1 MITARGLARSYTTR
15 RGVVRAVRG
24 VDLDVAAGEIVAL
37 LGPNGA
43 GKTTTLRMLTTL
55 LRPSAGTARVAGC
68 DLVADPNGVRR
79 RIGYVAQHGGAAP
92 DCRVLEDLV
101 LQGRIHGLSKAESKR
116 RAERLAA
123 ELDLNGLGGRVSR
136 TLSGGQRRRLDLAL
150 GLIHEPRLVFLDEP
164 TTSLDPQS
172 RANLWQHIRRL
183 REERGITV
191 VVTTHYLDE
200 ADSLADRVLVV
211 DRGRVVASG
220 SPDELKRAL
229 GGDALLLDV
238 ERVEDAVRC
247 LEALPGVGEVHIGPD
262 GVRCRVRDGGTALP
276 TVLRAL
282 DAASVPLRSVQ
293 MRRPTLDDV
302 FLDLTGRALREA
314 GEATPAGEEVDSVA

>member
-1 MITARGLARSYTTR
+1 MITARGLARDYTTR

-68 DLVADPNGVRR
+68 DLVADPDGVRR
-79 RIGYVAQHGGAAP
+79 RIGYVAQHGGSAP

-211 DRGRVVASG
+211 DQGRVVASG

-229 GGDALLLDV
+229 GGDALLLGV
-238 ERVEDAVRC
+238 ERVDDAVRC
-247 LEALPGVGEVHIGPD
+247 LEALPGVAEVHIGPD
-262 GVRCRVRDGGTALP
+262 GVRCRVRDGETALP

-282 DAASVPLRSVQ
+282 DAAGVPLRSVQ

-314 GEATPAGEEVDSVA
+314 GEATPADEEVDSVA

>member
-15 RGVVRAVRG
+15 RGVVEAVRG

-55 LRPSAGTARVAGC
+55 LRPTAGTARVAGC

-101 LQGRIHGLSKAESKR
+101 LQGRIHGLAKAESTR

-123 ELDLNGLGGRVSR
+123 ELDLNGLGGRVSK

-183 REERGITV
+183 REQRGITV

-211 DRGRVVASG
+211 DRGLVVASG

-229 GGDALLLDV
+229 GGDTLLLGVDGV
-238 ERVEDAVRC
+238 DDAVRC
-247 LEALPGVGEVHIGPD
+247 LAGVPGVGDVHTGPD
-262 GVRCRVRDGGTALP
+262 GVRCRVRDGETALP
-276 TVLRAL
+276 VVLRAL
-282 DAASVPLRSVQ
+282 DAARVPLRSVQ
-293 MRRPTLDDV
+293 LHRPTLDDV

-314 GEATPAGEEVDSVA
+314 GEAPPTEEVGSAA